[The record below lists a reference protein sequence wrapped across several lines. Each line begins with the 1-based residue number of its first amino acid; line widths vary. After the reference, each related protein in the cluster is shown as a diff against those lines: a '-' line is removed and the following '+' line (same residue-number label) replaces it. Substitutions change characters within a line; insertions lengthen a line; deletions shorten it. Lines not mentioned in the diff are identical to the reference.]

1 MRCAAGTL
9 GAKSMADRQWY
20 TAIGGKQEGPFSDQ
34 KLRELIAAGS
44 VRADTLVWCDGM
56 SNWARA
62 AEIPGLLSSAS
73 GAAQQP
79 VSSFAAAA
87 ARVAASPMVVPD
99 DRRLVFDQQ
108 QPFDRV
114 WPLYW
119 RVAVLGLSVIAV
131 VPLPWA
137 APWFLRWFVEHIE
150 LPERQR
156 VGFEGKPGDIWYIFV
171 GYGLCTYASAGI
183 SFAFNGFASLL
194 LIPLTTFLALLI
206 TRWFFANLVWS
217 GRAAPL
223 QFTGSYL
230 GLLGWSVLAPLSF
243 ITIVGWAWVYAAWG
257 RWMCKNVTGM
267 HRQFVFTA
275 TGWGYLWRTLTF
287 ILTSYLLL
295 PMPWIMR
302 WYARWLIAQFA
313 LLDEAAPR
321 A

>member
-1 MRCAAGTL
+1 
-9 GAKSMADRQWY
+9 MADRQWY

-62 AEIPGLLSSAS
+62 AEIPGLVSSAS
-73 GAAQQP
+73 TAAQQP
-79 VSSFAAAA
+79 VRAFAAAA
-87 ARVAASPMVVPD
+87 AKAGGSLVAVAD

-119 RVAVLGLSVIAV
+119 RVLVLGLSVMAV

-137 APWFLRWFVEHIE
+137 APWFLRWFVERIE
-150 LPERQR
+150 LPDRQR
-156 VGFEGKPGDIWYIFV
+156 VSFEGKPGDIWYIFI

-183 SFAFNGFASLL
+183 SLAFNGFVSLL
-194 LIPLTTFLALLI
+194 LIPLTTFLALVV
-206 TRWFFANLVWS
+206 TRWFYANLVWP
-217 GRAAPL
+217 GRQTSL
-223 QFTGSYL
+223 QFTGSYW
-230 GLLGWSVLAPLSF
+230 GLLGWSVLGPLSF

-257 RWMCKNVTGM
+257 RWMCRNVTGV

-275 TGWGYLWRTLTF
+275 TGWGYLWRTLTL
-287 ILTSYLLL
+287 ILTSYLVVA
-295 PMPWIMR
+295 MPWTMR
-302 WYARWLIAQFA
+302 WYVRWLIAQFA
-313 LLDEAAPR
+313 LIDETAPH

>member
-1 MRCAAGTL
+1 
-9 GAKSMADRQWY
+9 MADRQWY

-73 GAAQQP
+73 GAVQQP
-79 VSSFAAAA
+79 ARSFAAAA
-87 ARVAASPMVVPD
+87 ATVGAGPTSVPD
-99 DRRLVFDQQ
+99 DRRLVFDPQ

-119 RVAVLGLSVIAV
+119 RVVVLGLSSIVII
-131 VPLPWA
+131 PLPWA

-150 LPERQR
+150 LPDRQR
-156 VGFEGKPGDIWYIFV
+156 VSFEGKPGDIWYVFV
-171 GYGLCTYASAGI
+171 AYGLCSYASVGI
-183 SFAFNGFASLL
+183 SLAFHGIGPLL
-194 LIPLTTFLALLI
+194 LLPLTAFLALLI
-206 TRWFFANLVWS
+206 ARWAYANLVWA

-223 QFTGSYL
+223 KFTGSYW
-230 GLLGWSVLAPLSF
+230 GLLGWSALAALSF

-257 RWMCKNVTGM
+257 RWMCRNVAGTR
-267 HRQFVFTA
+267 RQFVFTA
-275 TGWGYLWRTLTF
+275 TGWGYLWRTLAF
-287 ILTSYLLL
+287 VLTSYLLL
-295 PMPWIMR
+295 PMPWTMR
-302 WYARWLIAQFA
+302 WYVRWMIAQFA
-313 LLDEAAPR
+313 LIDEAAPR